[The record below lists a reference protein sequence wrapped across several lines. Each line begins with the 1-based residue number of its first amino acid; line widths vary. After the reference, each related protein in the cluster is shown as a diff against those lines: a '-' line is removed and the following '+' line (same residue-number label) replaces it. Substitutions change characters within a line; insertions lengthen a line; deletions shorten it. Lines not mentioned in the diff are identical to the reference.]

1 LKWRDDDNDR
11 ESSEDL
17 EGAVEMPDT
26 TVPSSSRPST
36 SSSTPSLFPDS
47 NIPDSR
53 LREAGSKEVQYHR
66 IQARERAEVG
76 QQRGNLF
83 RLLNELTV
91 FLLGGLLL
99 LLSISGR
106 LHVPRGSAA
115 LLLLGAL
122 LIYWGARIGMRPSQ
136 VAVRIYD
143 RLRAISFV
151 AAGLVILNTVI
162 IPYRYNAAAL
172 GVAGGI
178 LALRGLATAVYVVR
192 QKKAA

>member
-1 LKWRDDDNDR
+1 LKWGDDDNDR

-26 TVPSSSRPST
+26 TVPSSSQSST

-122 LIYWGARIGMRPSQ
+122 LIYWGARIGMRPSP
-136 VAVRIYD
+136 VAMRIYD

-178 LALRGLATAVYVVR
+178 LALRGLAAAVYVVR